1 MGIER
6 TNSWHNRFRK
16 LLVRYEKK
24 LENYFDLVCLGCC
37 IVIYRRT
44 ILGRFL
50 VLIAN
55 YVSITRRARVL
66 NTLLVSQLGAQLPD
80 LRGLGDSSKPP
91 TGYDGKTTAEDL
103 NQLISQLGFKKILL
117 VAHDIG
123 AQIAFTYAETHTTM

>member
-37 IVIYRRT
+37 IVIYRRI

-91 TGYDGKTTAEDL
+91 TGYDGKATAEDL

-123 AQIAFTYAETHTTM
+123 AQTVFTYAETHPTM